1 MFGAAWMR
9 WGLALPLLTLNLF
22 VLRQLLVPLAPF
34 PGVVLNGGSDR
45 LPAQHPLPLASCP
58 GSSGL
63 ACDHPCLFGGCR
75 NPGDLRH
82 HVGAPT
88 D

>member
-1 MFGAAWMR
+1 MFGPVWMR

-34 PGVVLNGGSDR
+34 PGLF
-45 LPAQHPLPLASCP
+45 PMASCK
-58 GSSGL
+58 GASGL
-63 ACDHPCLFGGCR
+63 ACDFLGFFGCR
-75 NPGDLRH
+75 RNLGDLRD
-82 HVGAPT
+82 HVGSSS